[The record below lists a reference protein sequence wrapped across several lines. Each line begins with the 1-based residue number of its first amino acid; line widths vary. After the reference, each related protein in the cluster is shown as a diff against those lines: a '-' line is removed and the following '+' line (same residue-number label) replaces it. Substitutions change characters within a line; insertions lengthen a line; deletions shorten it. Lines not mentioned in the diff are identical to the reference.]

1 MGYDGCD
8 CGLSADGMLIQT
20 PHRVSRR
27 FRSANLQRDAP
38 TQANCNYSL
47 LLVVNPWYSYQIPI
61 NIPFYDYSMGIHK
74 IAQATNNTCWALQGW
89 LPSLLHLRSPQPP
102 GFRRCR
108 QISHSWWAKEYINTN
123 TSRSCQLYKHALTHW
138 PHPAYWWNTRYWF

>member
-1 MGYDGCD
+1 MITSPTGGIPSIYIYIEDCKWLVTMGYDGCD

-47 LLVVNPWYSYQIPI
+47 LLVVNP
-61 NIPFYDYSMGIHK
+61 
-74 IAQATNNTCWALQGW
+74 
-89 LPSLLHLRSPQPP
+89 
-102 GFRRCR
+102 
-108 QISHSWWAKEYINTN
+108 
-123 TSRSCQLYKHALTHW
+123 
-138 PHPAYWWNTRYWF
+138 